1 MVLFQRSH
9 LIRVLASSI
18 LKVLS
23 AVGVAGVIVWFSSAR
38 INAITASIIQQ
49 RKIAAISSHRAEAT
63 AKLRTDFKTVENTS
77 SALQGALISPEDSL
91 LYLAYLESI
100 AAQSTMTQKVRFGS
114 PVPVP
119 GMKMPISTLDY
130 TIELSGTHQTL
141 QKYLSLLET
150 GRYYSSVNSLSLNSS
165 TDSGWDGVSNI
176 VLSGKLYVSE

>member
-9 LIRVLASSI
+9 LIRVLASS
-18 LKVLS
+18 LFKVLGAIS
-23 AVGVAGVIVWFSSAR
+23 VAGIVVWFSSAR
-38 INAITASIIQQ
+38 INAITASIVQQ

-63 AKLRTDFKTVENTS
+63 AKLRADFKTVENS
-77 SALQGALISPEDSL
+77 GSALQSALISPEDSL

-114 PVPVP
+114 PIPYSGV
-119 GMKMPISTLDY
+119 KLPISTLEY

-150 GRYYSSVNSLSLNSS
+150 GRYYSSITSLALNSS